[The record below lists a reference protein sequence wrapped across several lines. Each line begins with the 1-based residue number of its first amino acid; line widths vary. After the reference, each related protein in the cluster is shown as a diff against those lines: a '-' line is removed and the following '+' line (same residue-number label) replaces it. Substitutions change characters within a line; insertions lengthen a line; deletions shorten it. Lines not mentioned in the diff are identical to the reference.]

1 MLVNSSSHD
10 YLWLRDRIRYGFM
23 RKNFTTVD
31 VDLIFDDD
39 VFTQNG
45 YIFQSYLN
53 EKFKIYWKIRVEKWY
68 WINQLPNVR
77 RRISIQQC
85 KSLAMNEI
93 WL

>member
-53 EKFKIYWKIRVEKWY
+53 EKFKIY
-68 WINQLPNVR
+68 
-77 RRISIQQC
+77 
-85 KSLAMNEI
+85 
-93 WL
+93 